1 MKTFCF
7 ITLLFLSLAA
17 SAQDG
22 PLQKGQIKLNAGLG
36 VGSYIKAAGGS
47 TSFPPL
53 TVSAEYAIDEN
64 ITVGGLIGY
73 AASEDTYTYSYGGA
87 KNTFKISNT
96 LIGARVNYYFDVNPK
111 YDVYAG
117 AMLGYDAVSSN
128 FSSSSSEYQNLLGDV
143 NTSVSGVLYGVHAG
157 GRYNFSPATS
167 VFAEIGYGIALL
179 NLGVTLK
186 LGKK

>member
-1 MKTFCF
+1 MKTSCF
-7 ITLLFLSLAA
+7 TILLFLSLAA
-17 SAQDG
+17 TAQDG
-22 PLQKGQIKLNAGLG
+22 PLQKGQIKLNVGLG

-47 TSFPPL
+47 TAFPPL

-73 AASEDTYTYSYGGA
+73 TSTEDTYSYSSFGSKDTY
-87 KNTFKISNT
+87 KISNT
-96 LIGARVNYYFDVNPK
+96 LIGARVNYYLDVNPK

-117 AMLGYDAVSSN
+117 ALLGYNAVSSN
-128 FSSSSSEYQNLLGDV
+128 FSSSSSEYQEILGDV
-143 NTSVSGVLYGVHAG
+143 NLSASSVLYGVHAG

-167 VFAEIGYGIALL
+167 AFAEIGYGIAVL
-179 NLGVTLK
+179 NLGITLN